1 MAFIVYEIEFG
12 TAVAGSLKPSSAT
25 AVLNAFSLLR
35 QARGMTFETEII
47 LVIIPAD
54 LYPSKAHWA
63 PILRIACSCI
73 VFLGLGTLFCCLFF
87 CPLDQSFKTL
97 EIVEVAPI
105 ILLLLRLLE
114 TEKCL
119 SNRCVSKPFER

>member
-63 PILRIACSCI
+63 LTGEQGWCSGPSSI
-73 VFLGLGTLFCCLFF
+73 PGLGVKCGL
-87 CPLDQSFKTL
+87 S
-97 EIVEVAPI
+97 
-105 ILLLLRLLE
+105 LLLVLVLAPRGFSKNQHFQIPVDS
-114 TEKCL
+114 EKPREGRT
-119 SNRCVSKPFER
+119 N